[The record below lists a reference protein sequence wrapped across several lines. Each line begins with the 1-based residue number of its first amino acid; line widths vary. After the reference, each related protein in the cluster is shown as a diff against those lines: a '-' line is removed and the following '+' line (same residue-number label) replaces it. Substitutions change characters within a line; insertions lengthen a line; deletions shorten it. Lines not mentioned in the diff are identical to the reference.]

1 MLNTVAGNQ
10 TVAATAATPRGT
22 QGNASGVHD
31 ARRTVLP
38 DVPLHERT
46 FKWLA
51 TLPAE
56 VRPMATARQYPRIAN
71 RIGELWGNCEYSRLY
86 LQGLLRDRRN
96 GRRGFPAMIRK
107 ELETLQTYYFE
118 NLSGL
123 PAVLWNA
130 VPLHEPR
137 IPHKTAATATNNAEI
152 ELLPL

>member
-1 MLNTVAGNQ
+1 MKSAAGTQ
-10 TVAATAATPRGT
+10 TVAAMDTNLRGP
-22 QGNASGVHD
+22 QDNDPGVHA
-31 ARRTVLP
+31 ARRAILAY
-38 DVPLHERT
+38 DPLQERT

-86 LQGLLRDRRN
+86 MQGLLKDRRS
-96 GRRGFPAMIRK
+96 GRKGFPAEIK
-107 ELETLQTYYFE
+107 AELAVLQTYYFE

-123 PAVLWNA
+123 PAVLWDA

-137 IPHKTAATATNNAEI
+137 IPHKAPAIATNNAEI